1 MKKIAFLLIFL
12 SVTRIGVSYAEES
25 VANING
31 SFFFGT
37 SSNSAGDV
45 VNGVLALLIGPQ
57 GQPGLLGPAGQSAYD
72 VARAN
77 GFTGTQ
83 AEWLVSLTGSNGDS
97 AYDIAVKEGGF
108 VGTKDQW
115 LQTLIGAPGA
125 PGAPGASGGAG
136 AAGVAGAGVT
146 VASEASGAN
155 CSNGGYRITSATGV
169 AYVCNGSN
177 GTGGGSGGGSV
188 GYGAGEV
195 SVGACTDT
203 ATVGVAAQFNGSDF
217 VMEKLTVSGLRSA
230 CAGKTFNFYYAID
243 SNTATVLK
251 NPAGVYTHG
260 STIKCTLGDR
270 TGETPVT
277 KIAPFAS
284 WENSTPQLVITSA
297 NSYCRVIGG
306 STDFDIDKISTAD
319 YTNKIAFEILGT

>member
-1 MKKIAFLLIFL
+1 MKKLAFLLIFL
-12 SVTRIGVSYAEES
+12 SVTRIGVAYAEES

-77 GFTGTQ
+77 GFTGTEAQ
-83 AEWLVSLTGSNGDS
+83 WLVSLTGSNGDS

-108 VGTKDQW
+108 VGTKEQW
-115 LQTLIGAPGA
+115 LQTLVGT
-125 PGAPGASGGAG
+125 PGASGG
-136 AAGVAGAGVT
+136 AGVAGAGVT
-146 VASEASGAN
+146 VVSEPSGAN
-155 CSNGGYRITSATGV
+155 CSNGGYRITSATGI

-177 GTGGGSGGGSV
+177 GTGGGGSGGGSV
-188 GYGAGEV
+188 GYGVGEV
-195 SVGACTDT
+195 SIGACTDT

-217 VMEKLTVSGLRSA
+217 VMENITVSGLR
-230 CAGKTFNFYYAID
+230 AGCESRTFNFYYAID
-243 SNTATVLK
+243 SNTATALK

-260 STIKCTLGDR
+260 DRIKCTLGTSTSDSPAVKIPLS
-270 TGETPVT
+270 TG
-277 KIAPFAS
+277 
-284 WENSTPQLVITSA
+284 WLNSTPQLTINSS
-297 NSYCRVIGG
+297 NSYCRVVGG
-306 STDFDIDKISTAD
+306 STDFELDKISTAD
-319 YTNKIAFEILGT
+319 YTNKIAFEILSS

>member
-1 MKKIAFLLIFL
+1 MKKLAFLLIFL
-12 SVTRIGVSYAEES
+12 SVTRIGVAYAEES

-45 VNGVLALLIGPQ
+45 VNGVLALLIGPE

-77 GFTGTQ
+77 GFTGTEAQ
-83 AEWLVSLTGSNGDS
+83 WLVSLTGSNGDS

-108 VGTKDQW
+108 VGTKEQW
-115 LQTLIGAPGA
+115 LQTLVGT
-125 PGAPGASGGAG
+125 PGASGGAG

-155 CSNGGYRITSATGV
+155 CSNGGYRITSVTGV

-177 GTGGGSGGGSV
+177 GTGGGSGGGSI

-195 SVGACTDT
+195 SIGACTDT

-217 VMEKLTVSGLRSA
+217 VMENLTVSGLTNN

-260 STIKCTLGDR
+260 DRIKCTLDYAG
-270 TGETPVT
+270 VAAT
-277 KIAPFAS
+277 KVPPSGTWA
-284 WENSTPQLVITSA
+284 TPQLTITSA
-297 NSYCRVIGG
+297 NSVCRVVGG

-319 YTNKIAFEILGT
+319 YTNKIAFEILSS

>member
-1 MKKIAFLLIFL
+1 MKKLAFLLIFL
-12 SVTRIGVSYAEES
+12 SVTRIGVAYAEES
-25 VANING
+25 VATING

-37 SSNSAGDV
+37 SSSSAGDV
-45 VNGVLALLIGPQ
+45 VNGVLALLIGPE

-72 VARAN
+72 IAREN

-83 AEWLVSLTGSNGDS
+83 AQWLVSLTGSNGDS

-108 VGTKDQW
+108 VGTKEEW
-115 LQTLIGAPGA
+115 LRTLVGEPGA
-125 PGAPGASGGAG
+125 TGGTGAG
-136 AAGVAGAGVT
+136 GVAGTGVT
-146 VASEASGAN
+146 VTDEAAGAN
-155 CSNGGYRITSATGV
+155 CPNGGYRLTSATGI

-177 GTGGGSGGGSV
+177 GTGGGGSGGGSI

-195 SVGACTDT
+195 SIGACTDT

-217 VMEKLTVSGLRSA
+217 VMENLTVSGLTNN

-243 SNTATVLK
+243 TNTAVALK

-260 STIKCTLGDR
+260 DRIKCTLDYPA
-270 TGETPVT
+270 TTAT
-277 KIAPFAS
+277 KVPAVGLWGIAP
-284 WENSTPQLVITSA
+284 NPQLTITSA
-297 NSYCRVIGG
+297 NSVCRVVGG